1 MTASRSSES
10 LTCKIWSHTASWTR
24 AGCSSPRWKN
34 SAAIV
39 ELKSSI
45 CSRVGNSA
53 AEKPVAEDPNRDTMS
68 LLHSSSDIMDS
79 VTTAEASN
87 GRPKIVSAKES
98 IALGSSL
105 DPSVADV
112 ATGTTRPSEY
122 PDSDSV
128 NGNELCDFRN
138 SPNLRSSNATSV
150 PCAPSYVWNSSST
163 IYRSVLADFAIISC
177 SAGRSSSSSSI
188 L

>member
-1 MTASRSSES
+1 
-10 LTCKIWSHTASWTR
+10 
-24 AGCSSPRWKN
+24 
-34 SAAIV
+34 
-39 ELKSSI
+39 
-45 CSRVGNSA
+45 
-53 AEKPVAEDPNRDTMS
+53 
-68 LLHSSSDIMDS
+68 MDS

-122 PDSDSV
+122 PDSYSV

-138 SPNLRSSNATSV
+138 SPNLRSNKATSV